1 VKDFDLFAI
10 GNALVDYEIEVSE
23 AALATAGVE
32 KGVMTLVDEA
42 RQQELLETLDGKLH
56 NRACGGS
63 AANSVIAASSLGLAC
78 HFTCLVAADEPGD
91 FYLRDLTRH
100 GVVFNKLN
108 QFVAGKTGKCLV
120 MVTPDADRTM
130 NTFLGKSAEIGAA
143 SLDIE
148 ELKRS
153 KVVYIEG
160 YLVSSDEGFAL
171 CEATLEAAKKHNIP
185 VAISLSDPN
194 MVKFF
199 KERFLSML
207 AYQPKWIFC
216 NAEEAMELTGASDLE
231 SAQSAMLEYTQEA
244 IITLGADGV
253 AVVSQNEVNIVKGCE
268 TKAIDTNG
276 AGDMFAGTF
285 LSALSKGASKQSAAT
300 LANIGA
306 SQVVAQYGPRLNSDC
321 MAEFKQVFQSK
332 L

>member
-23 AALATAGVE
+23 AALSNAGVE
-32 KGVMTLVDEA
+32 KGVMTLVDEE
-42 RQQELLETLDGKLH
+42 RQKELLDTLEGKLH

-63 AANSVIAASSLGLAC
+63 AANSVIAASSLGLSC

-100 GVVFNKLN
+100 SVVFNKLN
-108 QFVAGKTGKCLV
+108 QYVAGKTGKCLV

-130 NTFLGKSAEIGAA
+130 NTFLGKSSEIDAS
-143 SLDIE
+143 SLDVA
-148 ELKRS
+148 ELKKS
-153 KVVYIEG
+153 KIVYVEG
-160 YLVSSDEGFAL
+160 YLVSSDEGFSL
-171 CEATLEAAKKHNIP
+171 CEATLSAAKEHNIP

-199 KERFLSML
+199 KDRFLSML
-207 AYQPKWIFC
+207 VHQPKWIFC
-216 NAEEAMELTGASDLE
+216 NAEEAMELTGATDLE
-231 SAQSAMLEYTQEA
+231 SAQSAMLEFTQEA
-244 IITLGADGV
+244 IITLGTDGV
-253 AVVSQNEVNIVKGCE
+253 AIVNQTGSQIIKGSDV
-268 TKAIDTNG
+268 KAIDTNG
-276 AGDMFAGTF
+276 AGDMFAGTY
-285 LSALSKGASKQSAAT
+285 LAAIAKGASKINAAT
-300 LANIGA
+300 IANIGA
-306 SQVVAQYGPRLNSDC
+306 AQVVSQYGPRLNSDN

>member
-23 AALATAGVE
+23 AALVSAGVE
-32 KGVMTLVDEA
+32 KGVMTLVDEP
-42 RQQELLETLDGKLH
+42 RQKELLNTLDGKLH

-100 GVVFNKLN
+100 GVEFNNLN
-108 QFVAGKTGKCLV
+108 QFVAGTTGKCLV

-130 NTFLGKSAEIGAA
+130 NTYLGKSAEIGAS

-148 ELKRS
+148 QLKKS
-153 KVVYIEG
+153 KIVYVEG
-160 YLVSSDEGFAL
+160 YLVSSDDGFAL
-171 CEATLEAAKKHNIP
+171 CEATLKAAKTHDIP

-216 NAEEAMELTGASDLE
+216 NAEEAIELTGATDIE
-231 SAQSAMLEYTQEA
+231 TAQSAMMEYTQEA
-244 IITLGADGV
+244 IITLGPDGV
-253 AVVSQNEVNIVKGCE
+253 VIVNQNGSKTVKGCQA
-268 TKAIDTNG
+268 KAIDTNG

-285 LSALSKGASKQSAAT
+285 LAAILKGASQENAAKV
-300 LANIGA
+300 ANIGA
-306 SQVVAQYGPRLNSDC
+306 AEVVSQYGPRLNSDS
-321 MAEFKQVFQSK
+321 MAEFNQVFQSR